1 MALLLVPMASEAEA
15 ALGDEWAAIKK
26 TLGNAYKAETTEESL
41 KLLADARGIYMS
53 EFAGAARTHDPATHE
68 VILECYDKAKQN
80 YQDGDNK
87 QAKLWI
93 QCQEKSVYT
102 LGMVMMEVAVANDN
116 AKDYI
121 KWADIVKTKFKV
133 EAKDPASLAL
143 LTAIEND
150 SSKLGLYSEV
160 FRDNMLDIFELKTV
174 EELEE
179 ALIKY
184 NEDDTYGAK
193 KYAYEGLYYYRTLD
207 PYVVDSIGQG
217 KADQLY
223 GLMEKAMAISDSA
236 NDGVSIADLKVQM
249 KDTKKE
255 VEKIVMKHNGIAGT
269 PEALALAGISDRLHL
284 VKVEYVD
291 AIDGTGA
298 IINDMEYAE
307 TVAFAHGAV
316 EIADENAEVLKALGA
331 SDFEKLQSQLSSIAS
346 DVDNFVKISTVL
358 KQADEATLTV
368 KNLQANAGE
377 GGANLGGYF
386 ETIDRLLIT
395 SQAAYA
401 NGDAEL
407 AHELVGT
414 AYLDNYEFLEAPI
427 GEYNNFLMKEIE
439 NDMREELRNMIESG
453 SSEALIQATIQKIT
467 NDLDTAE
474 DLIASGSPAAEEVVK
489 LGEQWAKVK
498 KTLGNA
504 YKAETTDESLALLA
518 DAEAIYNK
526 HFASAAQM
534 HDRATHNVIMECY
547 DKAEQNY
554 KDGDNK
560 QAKLWIQCQ
569 EKSIYTLGMVM
580 MEDAVSK
587 NNSAAYIDWVDIVK
601 TKFKVADKDAGS
613 LALLTAI
620 ENDPSKL
627 KLYSGVVRDNML
639 DIFEL
644 KTVEELEEALIKYNE
659 DDTYGA
665 KKYAYEGLYYYRT
678 LDPYVVDSIGQ
689 GKADQLYG
697 LMEKAMAIS
706 DSAND
711 GVSIADLKVQMK
723 DTKKEVEK
731 IVMKHNG
738 IAGTPE
744 ALALAGISDRLH
756 LVKVEYVDAI
766 DGTGAIINDMEY
778 AETVAFAHGAVEIAD
793 ENAEVL
799 KALGAS
805 DFEKLQSQLSSIAS
819 DVDNFVKI
827 STVLKQADEA
837 TLTVKNLQANAGE
850 GGANLG
856 GYFETIDR
864 LLITA
869 QAAYANG
876 DADLAHELVGTAY
889 LDNYEFLEAPIGEV
903 DNKLMKTIEDDM
915 RENLR
920 NMITS
925 GSSYNDVESHILMIN
940 NDLKTAQAA
949 IASGPAPKAAA
960 AAPAPTP
967 APTPAPAPAAEETQ
981 QISLEEGGGCL
992 IATAAFGSEMAPQVQ
1007 FLREIRDNTVMNTQS
1022 GTAFMTGFNQVYYS
1036 FSPAVAD
1043 LERENPV
1050 FKEAVKVTLTP
1061 MLTSL
1066 TLLNYVEVD
1075 TEEEMLGYG
1084 ISLIL
1089 LNIGMYF
1096 VAPAAAIV
1104 AIKKR
1109 FF

>member
-15 ALGDEWAAIKK
+15 ALGDEWAAIKS
-26 TLGNAYKAETTEESL
+26 TLGNAYKAETSGDSL
-41 KLLADARGIYMS
+41 KLLAEARGIYMS
-53 EFAGAARTHDPATHE
+53 EFASAARTHDPVTHE
-68 VILECYDKAKQN
+68 VIMECYDKAKQN

-93 QCQEKSVYT
+93 QCQEKSIYT

-150 SSKLGLYSEV
+150 SSKLGLYSDI
-160 FRDNMLDIFELKTV
+160 FRENMLDIFELKTV

-184 NEDDTYGAK
+184 NEDDTYSAK

-207 PYVVDSIGQG
+207 PYVTDSIGQG
-217 KADQLY
+217 KANQLY

-236 NDGVSIADLKVQM
+236 NDGVSIPDLTAQM

-316 EIADENAEVLKALGA
+316 EIADENADVLKALGA
-331 SDFEKLQSQLSSIAS
+331 SDFSKLQSQLTSIAS
-346 DVDNFVKISTVL
+346 DVDNKVKISTVL
-358 KQADEATLTV
+358 KQADEATTTV

-386 ETIDRLLIT
+386 DTIDRLLIT
-395 SQAAYA
+395 AQAAYA

-467 NDLDTAE
+467 NDLDNAE
-474 DLIASGSPAAEEVVK
+474 DLVSSGSPAAEEVVK

-504 YKAETTDESLALLA
+504 YKAETSGDSLKLLA
-518 DAEAIYNK
+518 EARGIYMSE
-526 HFASAAQM
+526 FASAART
-534 HDRATHNVIMECY
+534 HDPVTHEVIMECY

-580 MEDAVSK
+580 MEDAVANDNAK
-587 NNSAAYIDWVDIVK
+587 DYIKWADIVK
-601 TKFKVADKDAGS
+601 TKFKVEAKDPAT

-620 ENDPSKL
+620 ENDSSKL
-627 KLYSGVVRDNML
+627 GLYSDIFRENML

-659 DDTYGA
+659 DDTYSA

-678 LDPYVVDSIGQ
+678 LDPYVTDSIGQ
-689 GKADQLYG
+689 GKANQLYG

-711 GVSIADLKVQMK
+711 GVSIPDLTAQMK

-793 ENAEVL
+793 ENADVL

-805 DFEKLQSQLSSIAS
+805 DFSTLQSQLSSIAS
-819 DVDNFVKI
+819 DVDNR
-827 STVLKQADEA
+827 
-837 TLTVKNLQANAGE
+837 KNL
-850 GGANLG
+850 
-856 GYFETIDR
+856 
-864 LLITA
+864 
-869 QAAYANG
+869 
-876 DADLAHELVGTAY
+876 HS
-889 LDNYEFLEAPIGEV
+889 P
-903 DNKLMKTIEDDM
+903 KT
-915 RENLR
+915 
-920 NMITS
+920 
-925 GSSYNDVESHILMIN
+925 G
-940 NDLKTAQAA
+940 
-949 IASGPAPKAAA
+949 
-960 AAPAPTP
+960 
-967 APTPAPAPAAEETQ
+967 
-981 QISLEEGGGCL
+981 
-992 IATAAFGSEMAPQVQ
+992 
-1007 FLREIRDNTVMNTQS
+1007 
-1022 GTAFMTGFNQVYYS
+1022 
-1036 FSPAVAD
+1036 
-1043 LERENPV
+1043 
-1050 FKEAVKVTLTP
+1050 
-1061 MLTSL
+1061 
-1066 TLLNYVEVD
+1066 
-1075 TEEEMLGYG
+1075 
-1084 ISLIL
+1084 
-1089 LNIGMYF
+1089 
-1096 VAPAAAIV
+1096 
-1104 AIKKR
+1104 
-1109 FF
+1109 

>member
-1 MALLLVPMASEAEA
+1 
-15 ALGDEWAAIKK
+15 
-26 TLGNAYKAETTEESL
+26 
-41 KLLADARGIYMS
+41 
-53 EFAGAARTHDPATHE
+53 
-68 VILECYDKAKQN
+68 
-80 YQDGDNK
+80 
-87 QAKLWI
+87 
-93 QCQEKSVYT
+93 
-102 LGMVMMEVAVANDN
+102 
-116 AKDYI
+116 
-121 KWADIVKTKFKV
+121 
-133 EAKDPASLAL
+133 
-143 LTAIEND
+143 
-150 SSKLGLYSEV
+150 
-160 FRDNMLDIFELKTV
+160 
-174 EELEE
+174 
-179 ALIKY
+179 
-184 NEDDTYGAK
+184 
-193 KYAYEGLYYYRTLD
+193 
-207 PYVVDSIGQG
+207 
-217 KADQLY
+217 
-223 GLMEKAMAISDSA
+223 
-236 NDGVSIADLKVQM
+236 
-249 KDTKKE
+249 
-255 VEKIVMKHNGIAGT
+255 
-269 PEALALAGISDRLHL
+269 
-284 VKVEYVD
+284 
-291 AIDGTGA
+291 
-298 IINDMEYAE
+298 
-307 TVAFAHGAV
+307 
-316 EIADENAEVLKALGA
+316 
-331 SDFEKLQSQLSSIAS
+331 
-346 DVDNFVKISTVL
+346 
-358 KQADEATLTV
+358 
-368 KNLQANAGE
+368 
-377 GGANLGGYF
+377 
-386 ETIDRLLIT
+386 
-395 SQAAYA
+395 
-401 NGDAEL
+401 
-407 AHELVGT
+407 
-414 AYLDNYEFLEAPI
+414 
-427 GEYNNFLMKEIE
+427 
-439 NDMREELRNMIESG
+439 
-453 SSEALIQATIQKIT
+453 
-467 NDLDTAE
+467 
-474 DLIASGSPAAEEVVK
+474 
-489 LGEQWAKVK
+489 
-498 KTLGNA
+498 
-504 YKAETTDESLALLA
+504 
-518 DAEAIYNK
+518 
-526 HFASAAQM
+526 
-534 HDRATHNVIMECY
+534 
-547 DKAEQNY
+547 
-554 KDGDNK
+554 
-560 QAKLWIQCQ
+560 
-569 EKSIYTLGMVM
+569 M

-601 TKFKVADKDAGS
+601 TKFKVADKDPGS

-627 KLYSGVVRDNML
+627 KLYSEVVRDNML

-689 GKADQLYG
+689 GEADKLYA

-711 GVSIADLKVQMK
+711 GVAISDLKVQMK

-731 IVMKHNG
+731 IVMEHNG
-738 IAGTPE
+738 IDGTPE
-744 ALALAGISDRLH
+744 ALALAGIADRLH

-799 KALGAS
+799 NALGAS
-805 DFEKLQSQLSSIAS
+805 NFSTLQSQLSSIAS
-819 DVDNFVKI
+819 DVDDRKAI

-856 GYFETIDR
+856 GYFDPINR

-960 AAPAPTP
+960 AAPAP

>member
-150 SSKLGLYSEV
+150 KSKLGLYSEV

-207 PYVVDSIGQG
+207 PYVVDSIGQA
-217 KADQLY
+217 KADSLY
-223 GLMEKAMAISDSA
+223 ALMEKAMAISDSA
-236 NDGVSIADLKVQM
+236 NDGVSVADLTAQM

-255 VEKIVMKHNGIAGT
+255 VEKIVMEHNGIDGT

-291 AIDGTGA
+291 AIDSSGT

-316 EIADENAEVLKALGA
+316 EIADENADVLSAL
-331 SDFEKLQSQLSSIAS
+331 SSSYFSTLQSQLASIAS
-346 DVDNFVKISTVL
+346 DVDNRQPIPTVL
-358 KQADEATLTV
+358 GQADDATTTV
-368 KNLQANAGE
+368 KELQANAGE

-386 ETIDRLLIT
+386 DTIDRLLIT
-395 SQAAYA
+395 AQAAYA
-401 NGDAEL
+401 NGDSEL

-427 GEYNNFLMKEIE
+427 GEKNNFMMKEIE
-439 NDMREELRNMIESG
+439 NAMREDLRNMIEAG
-453 SSEALIQATIQKIT
+453 AAGNLVDAQIQMLVSE
-467 NDLDTAE
+467 LDKAE
-474 DLIASGSPAAEEVVK
+474 GLVGASGATLE
-489 LGEQWAKVK
+489 LGKDWSAIK

-504 YKAETTDESLALLA
+504 YKAESTSESLALLN
-518 DAEAIYNK
+518 DAKSHYQST
-526 HFASAAQM
+526 FATAAQY
-534 HDRATHNVIMECY
+534 HDPATHDVIMACY
-547 DKAEQNY
+547 DEAETAYKA
-554 KDGDNK
+554 GDNK

-569 EKSIYTLGMVM
+569 EKSIYTLGMVK
-580 MEDAVSK
+580 MEDAISK
-587 NNSAAYIDWVDIVK
+587 NNAQEYLDWADIVK
-601 TKFKVADKDAGS
+601 TKFKVADKDPGT

-620 ENDPSKL
+620 ENDPSQL
-627 KLYSGVVRDNML
+627 KTYSAVVRENML

-659 DDTYGA
+659 DDTYSA

-678 LDPYVVDSIGQ
+678 LDPYVVESIGQ
-689 GKADQLYG
+689 AKANELYG

-711 GVSIADLKVQMK
+711 GVSVADLTAQMK

-731 IVMKHNG
+731 IVMEHNG
-738 IAGTPE
+738 IDGTPE

-766 DGTGAIINDMEY
+766 DSSGTIINDMEY

-793 ENAEVL
+793 ENADVL
-799 KALGAS
+799 SALGAS
-805 DFEKLQSQLSSIAS
+805 DFSTLQSQLASIAS
-819 DVDNFVKI
+819 DVDNKQPI
-827 STVLKQADEA
+827 PTVLGQADDA
-837 TLTVKNLQANAGE
+837 TTTVKELQANAGE

-856 GYFETIDR
+856 GYFDTIDR

-876 DADLAHELVGTAY
+876 DSQLAYDLASEAY
-889 LDNYEFLEAPIGEV
+889 LDNYEFLEAPIGAV
-903 DNKLMKTIEDDM
+903 DSDMMLSIENDM
-915 RENLR
+915 REELR
-920 NMITS
+920 NMIQ
-925 GSSYNDVESHILMIN
+925 GGASYNDVESQILMIN
-940 NDLKTAQAA
+940 SDLKTAEAA
-949 IASGPAPKAAA
+949 LASGSS
-960 AAPAPTP
+960 
-967 APTPAPAPAAEETQ
+967 TQ
-981 QISLEEGGGCL
+981 QIKLEDGGGCL

-1007 FLREIRDNTVMNTQS
+1007 FLREIRDNTVLSTQS
-1022 GTAFMTGFNQVYYS
+1022 GTAFMTGFNQFYYS
-1036 FSPAVAD
+1036 FSPVIAD
-1043 LERENPV
+1043 YERENPV
-1050 FKEAVKVTLTP
+1050 FKETVKVALTP

-1066 TLLNYVEVD
+1066 ALLNYVDID

-1084 ISLIL
+1084 IGVIL

-1104 AIKKR
+1104 AIKRR

>member
-41 KLLADARGIYMS
+41 KLLADARGKYMS
-53 EFAGAARTHDPATHE
+53 EFAAAARTHDPATHE
-68 VILECYDKAKQN
+68 VIIECYDKAKQN

-93 QCQEKSVYT
+93 QCQEKS
-102 LGMVMMEVAVANDN
+102 
-116 AKDYI
+116 
-121 KWADIVKTKFKV
+121 
-133 EAKDPASLAL
+133 
-143 LTAIEND
+143 
-150 SSKLGLYSEV
+150 
-160 FRDNMLDIFELKTV
+160 
-174 EELEE
+174 
-179 ALIKY
+179 
-184 NEDDTYGAK
+184 
-193 KYAYEGLYYYRTLD
+193 
-207 PYVVDSIGQG
+207 
-217 KADQLY
+217 
-223 GLMEKAMAISDSA
+223 
-236 NDGVSIADLKVQM
+236 
-249 KDTKKE
+249 
-255 VEKIVMKHNGIAGT
+255 
-269 PEALALAGISDRLHL
+269 
-284 VKVEYVD
+284 
-291 AIDGTGA
+291 
-298 IINDMEYAE
+298 
-307 TVAFAHGAV
+307 
-316 EIADENAEVLKALGA
+316 
-331 SDFEKLQSQLSSIAS
+331 
-346 DVDNFVKISTVL
+346 
-358 KQADEATLTV
+358 
-368 KNLQANAGE
+368 
-377 GGANLGGYF
+377 
-386 ETIDRLLIT
+386 
-395 SQAAYA
+395 
-401 NGDAEL
+401 
-407 AHELVGT
+407 
-414 AYLDNYEFLEAPI
+414 
-427 GEYNNFLMKEIE
+427 
-439 NDMREELRNMIESG
+439 
-453 SSEALIQATIQKIT
+453 
-467 NDLDTAE
+467 
-474 DLIASGSPAAEEVVK
+474 
-489 LGEQWAKVK
+489 
-498 KTLGNA
+498 
-504 YKAETTDESLALLA
+504 
-518 DAEAIYNK
+518 
-526 HFASAAQM
+526 
-534 HDRATHNVIMECY
+534 
-547 DKAEQNY
+547 
-554 KDGDNK
+554 
-560 QAKLWIQCQ
+560 
-569 EKSIYTLGMVM
+569 IYTLGMVM
-580 MEDAVSK
+580 MEDSVSK

-601 TKFKVADKDAGS
+601 TKFKVADKDPGS

-731 IVMKHNG
+731 IVMEHNG
-738 IAGTPE
+738 IDGTPE

-793 ENAEVL
+793 ENADVL
-799 KALGAS
+799 SALGAS
-805 DFEKLQSQLSSIAS
+805 NFSELQSQLSSIAS
-819 DVDNFVKI
+819 DVDDRKAI

-856 GYFETIDR
+856 GYFDTINR

-960 AAPAPTP
+960 AAPAP

-1104 AIKKR
+1104 AIKRR

>member
-1 MALLLVPMASEAEA
+1 MAFLLVPMIAEAEA
-15 ALGDEWAAIKK
+15 SYGDDWSAIKK
-26 TLGNAYKAETTEESL
+26 TLGNAYSAETL
-41 KLLADARGIYMS
+41 
-53 EFAGAARTHDPATHE
+53 
-68 VILECYDKAKQN
+68 
-80 YQDGDNK
+80 
-87 QAKLWI
+87 
-93 QCQEKSVYT
+93 
-102 LGMVMMEVAVANDN
+102 
-116 AKDYI
+116 
-121 KWADIVKTKFKV
+121 
-133 EAKDPASLAL
+133 
-143 LTAIEND
+143 
-150 SSKLGLYSEV
+150 
-160 FRDNMLDIFELKTV
+160 
-174 EELEE
+174 
-179 ALIKY
+179 
-184 NEDDTYGAK
+184 
-193 KYAYEGLYYYRTLD
+193 
-207 PYVVDSIGQG
+207 
-217 KADQLY
+217 
-223 GLMEKAMAISDSA
+223 
-236 NDGVSIADLKVQM
+236 
-249 KDTKKE
+249 
-255 VEKIVMKHNGIAGT
+255 
-269 PEALALAGISDRLHL
+269 
-284 VKVEYVD
+284 
-291 AIDGTGA
+291 
-298 IINDMEYAE
+298 
-307 TVAFAHGAV
+307 
-316 EIADENAEVLKALGA
+316 
-331 SDFEKLQSQLSSIAS
+331 
-346 DVDNFVKISTVL
+346 
-358 KQADEATLTV
+358 
-368 KNLQANAGE
+368 
-377 GGANLGGYF
+377 
-386 ETIDRLLIT
+386 
-395 SQAAYA
+395 
-401 NGDAEL
+401 
-407 AHELVGT
+407 
-414 AYLDNYEFLEAPI
+414 
-427 GEYNNFLMKEIE
+427 
-439 NDMREELRNMIESG
+439 
-453 SSEALIQATIQKIT
+453 
-467 NDLDTAE
+467 
-474 DLIASGSPAAEEVVK
+474 
-489 LGEQWAKVK
+489 
-498 KTLGNA
+498 
-504 YKAETTDESLALLA
+504 DESLALLN
-518 DAEAIYNK
+518 DAKGIYESK
-526 HFASAAQM
+526 FANAAKM
-534 HDRATHNVIMECY
+534 HDPDTHNVILACY
-547 DKAEQNY
+547 DAAEAAY
-554 KDGDNK
+554 VAGDNK

-659 DDTYGA
+659 GDTYGA

-711 GVSIADLKVQMK
+711 GVAISDLKVQMK

-731 IVMKHNG
+731 IVMEHNG
-738 IAGTPE
+738 IDGTPE

-793 ENAEVL
+793 ENADVL
-799 KALGAS
+799 SALGAS
-805 DFEKLQSQLSSIAS
+805 NFSELQSQLSSIAS
-819 DVDNFVKI
+819 DVDDRKAI

-856 GYFETIDR
+856 GYFDTINR

-960 AAPAPTP
+960 AAPAP

-1022 GTAFMTGFNQVYYS
+1022 GTAFITGFNQVYYS